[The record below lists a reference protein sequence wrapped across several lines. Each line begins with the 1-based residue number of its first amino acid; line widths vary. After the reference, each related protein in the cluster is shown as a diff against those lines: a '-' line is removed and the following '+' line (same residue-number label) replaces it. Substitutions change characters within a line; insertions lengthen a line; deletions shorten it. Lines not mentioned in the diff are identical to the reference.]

1 MGADALRSSPGTS
14 CRKVCAMARKA
25 RARNETT
32 GTGVSAQI
40 RITESKMASLLSLAL
55 GGGADKIAVGDAI
68 EAAVGDLELLY
79 EMLNAREDRFA
90 AGTLHTIQCRL
101 RALSE
106 LTRPI
111 SIELR

>member
-1 MGADALRSSPGTS
+1 MD
-14 CRKVCAMARKA
+14 RKVRS
-25 RARNETT
+25 RNETT
-32 GTGVSAQI
+32 GTGVSAQV
-40 RITESKMASLLSLAL
+40 RLTESKMASIISLAL
-55 GGGADKIAVGDAI
+55 GCGADRLAVGDAI

-79 EMLNAREDRFA
+79 EVLNAREDRFA

-111 SIELR
+111 CIELQ